1 MEVSIRSNLK
11 EYLNHHPIADQLFM
25 KLYNIGELYLIG
37 GVLRE
42 FLETGDIENVRDIDL
57 VISTKKLVSFMKS
70 VQNIIPKRILLADI
84 KLTAMTLQLIYGEL
98 KAHGHTRKISSN
110 VLKKIT

>member
-57 VISTKKLVSFMKS
+57 VISTKKVGQFHEICAKYHT
-70 VQNIIPKRILLADI
+70 KRILLADI

>member
-42 FLETGDIENVRDIDL
+42 FLETCDFRNVRDIDL
-57 VISTKKLVSFMKS
+57 VISTKKVGQFHEICAKYHTKKNSFGG
-70 VQNIIPKRILLADI
+70 
-84 KLTAMTLQLIYGEL
+84 Y
-98 KAHGHTRKISSN
+98 KIN
-110 VLKKIT
+110 CDGITIDV

>member
-57 VISTKKLVSFMKS
+57 VISTKKVGQFH
-70 VQNIIPKRILLADI
+70 
-84 KLTAMTLQLIYGEL
+84 E
-98 KAHGHTRKISSN
+98 IS
-110 VLKKIT
+110 

>member
-11 EYLNHHPIADQLFM
+11 KYLNHHPIADQLFM

-37 GVLRE
+37 GILRE
-42 FLETGDIENVRDIDL
+42 FLETCDFRNVRDIDL

-84 KLTAMTLQLIYGEL
+84 RLTAMTLQLMYGEL

>member
-1 MEVSIRSNLK
+1 
-11 EYLNHHPIADQLFM
+11 
-25 KLYNIGELYLIG
+25 
-37 GVLRE
+37 
-42 FLETGDIENVRDIDL
+42 
-57 VISTKKLVSFMKS
+57 MKS

-84 KLTAMTLQLIYGEL
+84 RLTAMTLQLMYGEL